1 MISAPVIEIATWI
14 WIGVAVVT
22 FISLVTLKIRA
33 PYGRHTRQGWGMMID
48 NHWGWF
54 WMELPALV
62 VFPLIAIL
70 GSAEKTSLHWI
81 LIALWIIHYTNR
93 TLIFPFRLKTK
104 GKKMPISIVYS
115 ATFFNVI
122 NGCLNGYAM
131 GYMELPTVPTAA
143 FVIGVSI
150 FIIGFYINQRA
161 DNHLIGL
168 RKKQSGYSL
177 PEGWLFN
184 RISCPNLFGEI
195 IEWTGFA
202 IAACSLQAF
211 SFAIWT
217 FANLVPR
224 AMNHHDWYRES
235 FDNYPDQRKAVIP
248 YIL

>member
-1 MISAPVIEIATWI
+1 MISAPIIEIATWI

-22 FISLVTLKIRA
+22 FISLITLKVRA
-33 PYGRHTRQGWGMMID
+33 PYGRHSRQGWGKMID

-62 VFPLIAIL
+62 IFPLIALL
-70 GSAEKTSLHWI
+70 GPVEKTSLHWI

-104 GKKMPISIVYS
+104 GKKIPISIVYS
-115 ATFFNVI
+115 ATFFNLI
-122 NGCLNGYAM
+122 NGVLNGYAI
-131 GYMELPTVPTAA
+131 GYMALPTVPTPI
-143 FVIGVSI
+143 FMTGVLI

-161 DNHLIGL
+161 DNYLIGL

-177 PEGWLFN
+177 PKGWLFN

-195 IEWTGFA
+195 IEWIGFA
-202 IAACSLQAF
+202 LAACSLQAF

-224 AMNHHDWYRES
+224 AMNHHDWYRET
-235 FDNYPDQRKAVIP
+235 FDDYPDQRKAVIP